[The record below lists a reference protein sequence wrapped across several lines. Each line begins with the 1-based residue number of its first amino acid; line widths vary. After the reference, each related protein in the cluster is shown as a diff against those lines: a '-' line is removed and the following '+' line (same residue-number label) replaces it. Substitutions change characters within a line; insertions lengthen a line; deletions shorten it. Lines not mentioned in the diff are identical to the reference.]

1 MRGKGG
7 MLGFPKASSG
17 MRVGLLG
24 GSFDPPHAG
33 HVHITRQALR
43 RFGLDRVWWL
53 VSPGNPL
60 KANGPAPIEQRMEA
74 CREIMQHPKVV
85 VTDLEV
91 GLRTTYTADTIE
103 RLQDIYPRV
112 NFVWLMGADNL
123 ASVHKW
129 DRWEWIFENVPI
141 GVTSRPG
148 DHLKAGASKAAKKYP
163 AARLSASASRILPFQ
178 QPPAWCLLEGPVVDI
193 SSTKIRESGNWVK

>member
-1 MRGKGG
+1 
-7 MLGFPKASSG
+7 MLGFPKAFDG

-60 KANGPAPIEQRMEA
+60 KADGPAPMARRMAA
-74 CREIMQHPKVV
+74 CREIMQHPKVE
-85 VTDLEV
+85 VTDIEVQLET
-91 GLRTTYTADTIE
+91 RFTADTIE
-103 RLQDIYPRV
+103 RLQDVYPNV

-129 DRWEWIFENVPI
+129 ERWEWIFENVPI
-141 GVTSRPG
+141 GVTSRPEE
-148 DHLKAGASKAAKKYP
+148 HLKAAGSKAAMKYRTM
-163 AARLSASASRILPFQ
+163 RLSASNARLLPFQ
-178 QPPAWCLLEGPVVDI
+178 KPPAWCLLDGPVVDI
-193 SSTKIRESGNWVK
+193 SSTEIRESGDWAK

>member
-1 MRGKGG
+1 
-7 MLGFPKASSG
+7 MLGFPKASDD

-60 KANGPAPIEQRMEA
+60 KVDGPAPMERRMAA
-74 CREIMQHPKVV
+74 CREIMQHPKV
-85 VTDLEV
+85 EV
-91 GLRTTYTADTIE
+91 SDIEVQLGTRFTADTIE
-103 RLQDIYPRV
+103 KLQDVYPTV
-112 NFVWLMGADNL
+112 SFVWLMGADNL

-129 DRWEWIFENVPI
+129 ERWDWIFGNVPI
-141 GVTSRPG
+141 GVTSRPEE
-148 DHLKAGASKAAKKYP
+148 HLRAARSKAAVKYG
-163 AARLSASASRILPFQ
+163 AARLDASDARLLPFQ
-178 QPPAWCLLEGPVVDI
+178 KPPAWCLLDGPVVDI
-193 SSTKIRESGNWVK
+193 SSTEIRESGDWKK

>member
-1 MRGKGG
+1 
-7 MLGFPKASSG
+7 MLGFPKASDD

-60 KANGPAPIEQRMEA
+60 KTTGPAPMERRMAA
-74 CREIMQHPKVV
+74 CREIMQHPKVE
-85 VTDLEV
+85 VTDIEV
-91 GLRTTYTADTIE
+91 QLGTRFTADTIE
-103 RLQDIYPRV
+103 KLQDAYPTV

-123 ASVHKW
+123 ASIHKW
-129 DRWEWIFENVPI
+129 ERWEWIFENVPI
-141 GVTSRPG
+141 GVTSRPEEQ
-148 DHLKAGASKAAKKYP
+148 LKAIGSKAAVKYR
-163 AARLSASASRILPFQ
+163 AARLKASNAKLLPLLK
-178 QPPAWCLLEGPVVDI
+178 PPAWCLLDGPVVDI
-193 SSTKIRESGNWVK
+193 SSSEIRESGDWTK

>member
-1 MRGKGG
+1 MRI
-7 MLGFPKASSG
+7 
-17 MRVGLLG
+17 GLLG

-60 KANGPAPIEQRMEA
+60 KANGPAPIEKRIAA
-74 CREIMQHPKVV
+74 CREIMQHPKVE
-85 VTDLEV
+85 VTDIEVQLET
-91 GLRTTYTADTIE
+91 RYTADTIE
-103 RLQDIYPRV
+103 ALQGLYPKV

-141 GVTSRPG
+141 GVTSRP
-148 DHLKAGASKAAKKYP
+148 DEHLKAAGSKAAVKYRG
-163 AARLSASASRILPFQ
+163 ARLPTLNAKRLPFQ
-178 QPPAWCLLEGPVVDI
+178 KPPAWCLLDGPVVDI
-193 SSTKIRESGNWVK
+193 SSTEIRASGDWAK

>member
-1 MRGKGG
+1 
-7 MLGFPKASSG
+7 MLGFPKAFEG

-60 KANGPAPIEQRMEA
+60 KARAPAPMERRLAA
-74 CREIMQHPKVV
+74 CREIMQHPKVE
-85 VTDLEV
+85 VTGIEARL
-91 GLRTTYTADTIE
+91 GTQFTADTIE
-103 RLQDIYPRV
+103 ALLDVYTGV

-123 ASVHKW
+123 AEFHKW
-129 DRWEWIFENVPI
+129 DRWESIVQNVPI

-148 DHLKAGASKAAKKYP
+148 EHLTAGTSVMAQKYARARVPANAAK
-163 AARLSASASRILPFQ
+163 ILPFQ
-178 QPPAWCLLEGPVVDI
+178 NPPAWCLLDGPVVNI
-193 SSTKIRESGNWVK
+193 SSTKIRESGDWKH

>member
-1 MRGKGG
+1 
-7 MLGFPKASSG
+7 MLGFPKAFAG

-60 KANGPAPIEQRMEA
+60 KAKGPAPLGRRLAA
-74 CREIMQHPKVV
+74 CREIMQHPKVE
-85 VTDLEV
+85 VTDLEARL
-91 GLRTTYTADTIE
+91 GTTYTADTIE
-103 RLQDIYPRV
+103 KLQSIYPKV

-129 DRWEWIFENVPI
+129 ERWEWIFDNVPI

-148 DHLKAGASKAAKKYP
+148 EHLKAGASMAAMKY
-163 AARLSASASRILPFQ
+163 AHARLPAMGAKILPFQ
-178 QPPAWCLLEGPVVDI
+178 NPPAWCLLEGPVVDI
-193 SSTKIRESGNWVK
+193 SSTGIRASGDWTK

>member
-1 MRGKGG
+1 
-7 MLGFPKASSG
+7 MLGFPKATDG
-17 MRVGLLG
+17 MRIGLLG

-60 KANGPAPIEQRMEA
+60 KVDGPAPIEKRIAA
-74 CREIMQHPKVV
+74 CREIMQHPKVL
-85 VTDLEV
+85 VTDIEVQLET
-91 GLRTTYTADTIE
+91 RFTADTIE
-103 RLQDIYPRV
+103 KLQGIYPNV

-141 GVTSRPG
+141 GVTSRPEE
-148 DHLKAGASKAAKKYP
+148 HLKAAGSKAAIKYR
-163 AARLSASASRILPFQ
+163 AAQMPVMAAKLLPLQ
-178 QPPAWCLLEGPVVDI
+178 KPPAWCLLDGPVVDI
-193 SSTKIRESGNWVK
+193 SSTKIRESGDWTR

>member
-1 MRGKGG
+1 
-7 MLGFPKASSG
+7 MLGFPKAFDG

-24 GSFDPPHAG
+24 GSFDPPHMG

-60 KANGPAPIEQRMEA
+60 KADGPAPIEKRMAA
-74 CREIMQHPKVV
+74 CRKIMQHPKVL
-85 VTDLEV
+85 VTDIEV
-91 GLRTTYTADTIE
+91 QLGTRFTADTIE
-103 RLQDIYPRV
+103 SLQDIYPAV

-129 DRWEWIFENVPI
+129 ERWDWIFENVPI

-148 DHLKAGASKAAKKYP
+148 EHLKAGASKAAMKYQKT
-163 AARLSASASRILPFQ
+163 RLPASAAKILPFQ
-178 QPPAWCLLEGPVVDI
+178 KPPAWCLLDGPVVDI
-193 SSTKIRESGNWVK
+193 SSTEIRESGDWSK

>member
-1 MRGKGG
+1 
-7 MLGFPKASSG
+7 MLGFPKAMSG

-60 KANGPAPIEQRMEA
+60 KADGPAPMKQRMAA
-74 CREIMQHPKVV
+74 CREIMQHPKVE
-85 VTDLEV
+85 VTDLETRL
-91 GLRTTYTADTIE
+91 GTRFTADTIE
-103 RLQDIYPRV
+103 KLQGVYPNV

-123 ASVHKW
+123 AEFHKW
-129 DRWEWIFENVPI
+129 DRWESIVMSVSI

-148 DHLKAGASKAAKKYP
+148 DHLRAGTSVMAQKYARARVPGAAAK
-163 AARLSASASRILPFQ
+163 ILPFQ
-178 QPPAWCLLEGPVVDI
+178 KPPAWCLLGGPVMDI
-193 SSTKIRESGNWVK
+193 SSTEIRARGAWKR

>member
-1 MRGKGG
+1 
-7 MLGFPKASSG
+7 MLGFPKAFAG

-53 VSPGNPL
+53 VSPRNPL
-60 KANGPAPIEQRMEA
+60 KVNGPAPTGQRMAA
-74 CREIMQHPKVV
+74 CRQIMQHPKVE
-85 VTDLEV
+85 VTDLEAR
-91 GLRTTYTADTIE
+91 LRTTYTADTIE
-103 RLQDIYPRV
+103 RLQGIYPQV

-148 DHLKAGASKAAKKYP
+148 EQLKAGTSKAALKYP
-163 AARLSASASRILPFQ
+163 AARLPAAASKILPFQ
-178 QPPAWCLLEGPVVDI
+178 KPPAWCLLEGPVVDI
-193 SSTKIRESGNWVK
+193 SSTEIRESGNWTK